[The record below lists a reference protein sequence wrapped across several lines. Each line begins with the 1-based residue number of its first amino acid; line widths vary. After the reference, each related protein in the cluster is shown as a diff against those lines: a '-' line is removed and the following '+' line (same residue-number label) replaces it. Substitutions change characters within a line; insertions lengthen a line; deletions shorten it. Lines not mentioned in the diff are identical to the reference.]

1 MFNAARVGGMLP
13 LPATRTMGASQVA
26 PSVNPENQKAFVPA
40 RPETPNESKRLK
52 IAVIDNFNRSD
63 DALYKGFGSHG
74 DYVTHLIRS
83 GGKDPRLA
91 GKIDVL
97 TYDSAK
103 SAGDSVNT
111 STDKILK
118 SLDDVYN
125 RVRAGENIDAVN
137 LSQAAFREG
146 ADTEK
151 IREAIGRLRDLNI
164 PVAVAAGNNG
174 PTEENMLANAGQF
187 EVEATQNGKR
197 VARSGQG
204 NIKADEE
211 YTSFA
216 TANLTPLLA
225 SRHHAGFNI
234 NAIKLES
241 ALSGGTLNG
250 GIEPG
255 LHLSNSK
262 DRLFDVPP
270 EFMNA
275 ATGLS
280 CAAAQPPMTATDF
293 LSGLGGLL
301 ELFIGIFSKGPQAKP
316 A

>member
-13 LPATRTMGASQVA
+13 LPATKATGAAKVA
-26 PSVNPENQKAFVPA
+26 PSVNPENQKTSVAAKPGVLNDS
-40 RPETPNESKRLK
+40 RRLK

-63 DALYKGFGSHG
+63 DSLYKGFGSHG

-103 SAGDSVNT
+103 SADDAVST
-111 STDKILK
+111 SLDKILK

-125 RVRAGENIDAVN
+125 RAKSGENIDAVN
-137 LSQAAFREG
+137 LSQAAFSEG
-146 ADTEK
+146 ADSEQV
-151 IREAIGRLRDLNI
+151 RAAIGRLRDLNI

-174 PTEENMLANAGQF
+174 PTEENTLANAGQF
-187 EVEATQNGKR
+187 EVEATRNGKR
-197 VARSGQG
+197 VARSGHG

-216 TANLTPLLA
+216 TANLSPLLA
-225 SRHHAGFNI
+225 SRHHAGFDI
-234 NAIKLES
+234 NEIKLES

-255 LHLSNSK
+255 LKLSNSK

-270 EFMNA
+270 EFTDA
-275 ATGLS
+275 APGMTRS
-280 CAAAQPPMTATDF
+280 AAQPSLSTADL
-293 LSGLGGLL
+293 LSGLSGLL
-301 ELFIGIFSKGPQAKP
+301 ELFIRIFSKTQQAKL